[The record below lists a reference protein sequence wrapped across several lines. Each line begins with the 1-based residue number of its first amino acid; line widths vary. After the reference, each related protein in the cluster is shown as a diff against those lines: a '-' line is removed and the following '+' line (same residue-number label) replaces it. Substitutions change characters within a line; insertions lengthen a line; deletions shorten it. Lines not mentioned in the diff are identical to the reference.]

1 MRRYIL
7 RLLGITDLGS
17 NQDQQRE
24 LYARLASV
32 EAKANYLNREH
43 LTTLRR
49 LAAIDGAMTERKQ
62 KPAEQ
67 ARQIE
72 LSIGG
77 KQTAPEPVDDV
88 KGVLL
93 SYGGPRKRYR
103 IKQVKSSDVM
113 DFYTRALGGYGIMS
127 KVVERPGWYSVHSD
141 GEGRYV
147 IKIKNATGKSDWYTR
162 SKYFATKDEAT
173 KAFGELLAIH
183 HMQTTDPYTIWLRP
197 EHRYTVAQ

>member
-1 MRRYIL
+1 MKRFVLEWLGLDTVFDHIALLRGRIDKVSEEMAELRDRVARMEPVVAEGARARMR
-7 RLLGITDLGS
+7 
-17 NQDQQRE
+17 QQ
-24 LYARLASV
+24 
-32 EAKANYLNREH
+32 
-43 LTTLRR
+43 
-49 LAAIDGAMTERKQ
+49 
-62 KPAEQ
+62 PAEQ

-77 KQTAPEPVDDV
+77 KQTSPEPVDDV

-113 DFYTRALGGYGIMS
+113 DFYTRALGGYGVMS
-127 KVVERPGWYSVHSD
+127 KVVERPGWYSVYSD

-147 IKIKNATGKSDWYTR
+147 IKIKNTTGKGDWYTR
-162 SKYFATKDEAT
+162 SKYFATKDQAT

-183 HMQTTDPYTIWLRP
+183 HMQTNDPYTIWLRP